1 MHKEC
6 VYVVTR
12 YRYVASTNS
21 LVVRHA
27 VVTKR
32 KNIVV
37 DGRFVLAFLKSVA
50 KRLVMLASCPCGG
63 RDAIGVMQWSMVRN

>member
-37 DGRFVLAFLKSVA
+37 DGRNDLTLMCIVK
-50 KRLVMLASCPCGG
+50 
-63 RDAIGVMQWSMVRN
+63 